1 VYDRQ
6 VRRRRAVLALL
17 VVVSLILLT
26 AYFGESGGGPF
37 HAVQRGV
44 IQVLSPV
51 QDGASRAL
59 KPARDLFG
67 WFGDTFHAKKQ
78 VGQLKKQVAVYRQEA
93 VQGQEAI
100 RENDQLS
107 GLVRLDRST
116 AVGAYQAKTA
126 RIIGRSVN
134 NLLRDTIQV
143 NAGSGDG
150 VHEGDTVVGADGRPD
165 GAGLV
170 GHVSNVAGSTSVIT
184 LITDQSSSVQ
194 ARVLSKAQPYPGLLK
209 PSVGN
214 PTDLLMQLIPR
225 NAVINR
231 GDFVVTGGARS
242 GSLDPLYPPGILI
255 GTVSN
260 ASPVSIQS
268 DQEVHV
274 SPAVDLR
281 RLDFVQILTSP
292 NGSAGGL
299 RAQVP

>member
-1 VYDRQ
+1 M
-6 VRRRRAVLALL
+6 LALL

-37 HAVQRGV
+37 HSIQRGV

-67 WFGDTFHAKKQ
+67 WFGDTFHAKQQ
-78 VGQLKKQVAVYRQEA
+78 VGQLKKQVATYRQEA

-100 RENDQLS
+100 RQNAQYSAL
-107 GLVRLDRST
+107 LKLDR
-116 AVGAYQAKTA
+116 QAPIDQYTRKTA
-126 RIIGRSVN
+126 RIVGRSVN
-134 NLLRDTIQV
+134 NLLRDTIQISV
-143 NAGSGDG
+143 GSGDG
-150 VHEGDTVVGADGRPD
+150 VHLNDTVVAGG
-165 GAGLV
+165 GLV
-170 GHVSNVAGSTSVIT
+170 GHVTNLAGSTSVVT
-184 LITDQSSSVQ
+184 LITDQSSAVQ
-194 ARVLSKAQPYPGLLK
+194 ARVISRANPRASYLGLLK

-214 PTDLLMQLIPR
+214 PTDLLLQLIPPD
-225 NAVINR
+225 ATIND
-231 GDFVVTGGARS
+231 GDFVVTGGSRS

-255 GTVSN
+255 GTVRN
-260 ASPVSIQS
+260 ASPVSIQN

-281 RLDFVQILTSP
+281 RLDSIQVLTSP

-299 RAQVP
+299 RAQVGP

>member
-1 VYDRQ
+1 M
-6 VRRRRAVLALL
+6 LALL

-37 HAVQRGV
+37 HSIQRGV

-67 WFGDTFHAKKQ
+67 SFGDSFHAKKQ
-78 VGQLKKQVAVYRQEA
+78 VGQLKKQVATYRQEA

-100 RENDQLS
+100 RDAAEYAAL
-107 GLVRLDRST
+107 LKIDRDT
-116 AVGAYQAKTA
+116 TQPVAQYTQKTA
-126 RIIGRSVN
+126 RIIVRSVD

-150 VHEGDTVVGADGRPD
+150 VRLNDTVVAGD
-165 GAGLV
+165 GLV
-170 GHVSNVAGSTSVIT
+170 GHVTTVAGDTSVIT

-194 ARVLSKAQPYPGLLK
+194 ARVIPRAHPRASYYGLLK

-214 PTDLLMQLIPR
+214 PTDMLLQLIPR
-225 NAVINR
+225 DAKIAD
-231 GDFVVTGGARS
+231 GDFVVTGGTRS
-242 GSLDPLYPPGILI
+242 GKLDPLYPAGILI
-255 GTVSN
+255 GTVRN
-260 ASPVSIQS
+260 PSPVSIEN

-281 RLDFVQILTSP
+281 QLDFVQILTAP

-299 RAQVP
+299 RAQVGP

>member
-1 VYDRQ
+1 
-6 VRRRRAVLALL
+6 VLALL

-26 AYFGESGGGPF
+26 AYFGESSGGPF
-37 HAVQRGV
+37 HSVQRGV

-78 VGQLKKQVAVYRQEA
+78 VGQLKKQVAAYRQEA
-93 VQGQEAI
+93 VQGQNAI

-107 GLVRLDRST
+107 GLLRLDRST

-150 VHEGDTVVGADGRPD
+150 VHQGDTVVGADGRPD

-184 LITDQSSSVQ
+184 LITDQSSAVQ
-194 ARVLSKAQPYPGLLK
+194 ARALSKAHPRTSYLGLLK

-225 NAVINR
+225 TATISD

-242 GSLDPLYPPGILI
+242 GNLDPLYPPGILI
-255 GTVSN
+255 GTVRN
-260 ASPVSIQS
+260 PSPVSIQS
-268 DQEVHV
+268 DQQVHV

>member
-1 VYDRQ
+1 MYDRQ

-78 VGQLKKQVAVYRQEA
+78 VGQLKKQVAAYRQQA
-93 VQGQEAI
+93 VGYQEAI
-100 RENDQLS
+100 RQNAEYSRL
-107 GLVRLDRST
+107 LRLDASGPI
-116 AVGAYQAKTA
+116 AQYQRKTA
-126 RIIGRSVN
+126 RIVGRSVN

-150 VHEGDTVVGADGRPD
+150 VRLDDAVVAGD
-165 GAGLV
+165 GLV

-194 ARVLSKAQPYPGLLK
+194 ARVLSKAHATRSYPGLLK

-225 NAVINR
+225 TALINN
-231 GDFVVTGGARS
+231 GDFVVTGGSRS

-255 GTVSN
+255 GTVRN
-260 ASPVSIQS
+260 PSPVSIQT
-268 DQEVHV
+268 DQQVHV

-281 RLDFVQILTSP
+281 RLDFVQILTSA
-292 NGSAGGL
+292 NGGAGGL